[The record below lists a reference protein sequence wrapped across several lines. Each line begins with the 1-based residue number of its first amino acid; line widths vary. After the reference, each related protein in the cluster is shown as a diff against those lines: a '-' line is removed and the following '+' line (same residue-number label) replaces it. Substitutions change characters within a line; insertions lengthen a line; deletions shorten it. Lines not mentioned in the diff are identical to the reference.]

1 MLRVFQLSSILLLT
15 KNSILKPVSKD
26 YSSLIS
32 ELREKLANC
41 STQHDLANIKSYYL
55 GKTGVVS
62 VEFTK
67 LKNISSEDR
76 KLLGSKLNK
85 LKNEIQDY
93 ISNKNT
99 ELLSSSKKQD
109 MIDVTLPGSNITIGS
124 RHPIN
129 LTINKITEILGSYG
143 FNSIDGLEIEDE
155 FHNFDALN
163 IPDTHPARDMH
174 DTFYVSDN
182 KLLRTHTSSV
192 QIRSML
198 SSKPP
203 LRIMTPGKVYRS
215 DSDPTHSPMF
225 HQIEG
230 LCIDKE
236 INFCQLKGLLCSFIT
251 ELFGRDMEIRF
262 RPSYFPFT
270 EPSAELDIKF
280 KGKWL
285 EVLGCGMVHPNV
297 LSNVKINSKK
307 YSGFAFGL
315 GIERLAMLQY
325 GIIDLRMFY
334 ENDISFLSQFK
345 GLK

>member
-1 MLRVFQLSSILLLT
+1 MPNNYT
-15 KNSILKPVSKD
+15 
-26 YSSLIS
+26 SLIS
-32 ELREKLANC
+32 ELREKLKEC
-41 STQHDLANIKSYYL
+41 KSPHDIANIKAHYL
-55 GKTGVVS
+55 GKTGIVTN
-62 VEFTK
+62 EFGK
-67 LKNISSEDR
+67 LKDASLEEKKELGKSLNI
-76 KLLGSKLNK
+76 
-85 LKNEIQDY
+85 LKGQTQELIALQLDNIQKTKENNDF
-93 ISNKNT
+93 
-99 ELLSSSKKQD
+99 
-109 MIDVTLPGSNITIGS
+109 IDVTLPGKNISMGS
-124 RHPIN
+124 RHPISI
-129 LTINKITEILGSYG
+129 TINQITSILSNHG
-143 FNSIDGLEIEDE
+143 FTSVSGIEIEDE
-155 FHNFDALN
+155 FHNFEALN

-198 SSKPP
+198 SNKAP
-203 LRIMTPGKVYRS
+203 LKIMTPGKVYRC

-230 LCIDKE
+230 LYIDKNV
-236 INFCQLKGLLCSFIT
+236 NFCHLKGVLISFIK
-251 ELFGRDMEIRF
+251 EFFGKDMEIRF

-280 KGKWL
+280 QGKWL

-297 LSNVKINSKK
+297 LSNVKINTKQ

-315 GIERLAMLQY
+315 GVERLAMLKY
-325 GIIDLRMFY
+325 DIVDLRMFY

>member
-1 MLRVFQLSSILLLT
+1 MP
-15 KNSILKPVSKD
+15 KN
-26 YSSLIS
+26 YTSLIS
-32 ELREKLANC
+32 ELREKLKEC
-41 STQHDLANIKSYYL
+41 KSPHDVANIKAHYL
-55 GKTGVVS
+55 GKTGIVTN
-62 VEFTK
+62 EFGK
-67 LKNISSEDR
+67 LKDSSLEERKELGKSLNILKGQAQELITLQLDNIQKTKED
-76 KLLGSKLNK
+76 N
-85 LKNEIQDY
+85 NFV
-93 ISNKNT
+93 
-99 ELLSSSKKQD
+99 
-109 MIDVTLPGSNITIGS
+109 DVTLPGKNISMGS
-124 RHPIN
+124 RHPISI
-129 LTINKITEILGSYG
+129 TINKITSILSDYG
-143 FNSIDGLEIEDE
+143 FTSVSGIEIEDE
-155 FHNFDALN
+155 FHNFEALN

-198 SSKPP
+198 SNKAP
-203 LRIMTPGKVYRS
+203 LKIMTPGKVYRC

-230 LCIDKE
+230 LYIDKNVNFCHLKGVL
-236 INFCQLKGLLCSFIT
+236 INFIKEF
-251 ELFGRDMEIRF
+251 FGKDMEIRF

-297 LSNVKINSKK
+297 LSNVKINTKQ

-315 GIERLAMLQY
+315 GVERLAMLKY
-325 GIIDLRMFY
+325 DIVDLRMFY

>member
-1 MLRVFQLSSILLLT
+1 MP
-15 KNSILKPVSKD
+15 KN
-26 YSSLIS
+26 YTSLIS
-32 ELREKLANC
+32 ELREKLKEC
-41 STQHDLANIKSYYL
+41 KSPHDIANIKAHYL
-55 GKTGVVS
+55 GKTGIVTN
-62 VEFTK
+62 EFGK
-67 LKNISSEDR
+67 LKDASLEERKELGKSLNILKGQTQELITLQLDNIQKTKED
-76 KLLGSKLNK
+76 N
-85 LKNEIQDY
+85 NFV
-93 ISNKNT
+93 
-99 ELLSSSKKQD
+99 
-109 MIDVTLPGSNITIGS
+109 DVTLPGKNISMGS
-124 RHPIN
+124 RHPISI
-129 LTINKITEILGSYG
+129 TINQITSILSDHG
-143 FNSIDGLEIEDE
+143 FTSVSGIEIEDE
-155 FHNFDALN
+155 FHNFEALN

-198 SSKPP
+198 SNKAP
-203 LRIMTPGKVYRS
+203 LKIMTPGKVYRC

-230 LCIDKE
+230 LYIDKNVNFCHLKGTL
-236 INFCQLKGLLCSFIT
+236 INFIKEF
-251 ELFGRDMEIRF
+251 FGKDMEIRF

-297 LSNVKINSKK
+297 LSNVKINTKQ

-315 GIERLAMLQY
+315 CVERLAMLKY
-325 GIIDLRMFY
+325 DIVDLRMFY

>member
-1 MLRVFQLSSILLLT
+1 MP
-15 KNSILKPVSKD
+15 KN
-26 YSSLIS
+26 YTSLIS
-32 ELREKLANC
+32 ELREKLKEC
-41 STQHDLANIKSYYL
+41 KSPHDVANIKAHYL
-55 GKTGVVS
+55 GKTGIVTN
-62 VEFTK
+62 EFGK
-67 LKNISSEDR
+67 LKDASLEERKELGKSLNILKGQAQELITLQLDNIQKTKED
-76 KLLGSKLNK
+76 N
-85 LKNEIQDY
+85 NFV
-93 ISNKNT
+93 
-99 ELLSSSKKQD
+99 
-109 MIDVTLPGSNITIGS
+109 DVTLPGKNISMGS
-124 RHPIN
+124 RHPISI
-129 LTINKITEILGSYG
+129 TINQITSILSDHG
-143 FNSIDGLEIEDE
+143 FTSVSGIEIEDE
-155 FHNFDALN
+155 FHNFEALN

-198 SSKPP
+198 SNKAP
-203 LRIMTPGKVYRS
+203 LKIMTPGKVYRC

-230 LCIDKE
+230 LYIDKNVNFCHLKGVL
-236 INFCQLKGLLCSFIT
+236 INFIKEF
-251 ELFGRDMEIRF
+251 FGKDMEIRF

-297 LSNVKINSKK
+297 LSNVKINTKQ

-315 GIERLAMLQY
+315 GVERLAMLKY
-325 GIIDLRMFY
+325 DIVDLRMFY

>member
-1 MLRVFQLSSILLLT
+1 ML
-15 KNSILKPVSKD
+15 KE

-32 ELREKLANC
+32 ELREKLDGC
-41 STQHDLANIKSYYL
+41 SSQHDIANIKSHYL
-55 GKTGVVS
+55 GKKGVISNEFLKLRTASAEERKILGGKLNALKDEAQKLIVS
-62 VEFTK
+62 K
-67 LKNISSEDR
+67 LSELSASEDC
-76 KLLGSKLNK
+76 
-85 LKNEIQDY
+85 NEKID
-93 ISNKNT
+93 IS
-99 ELLSSSKKQD
+99 
-109 MIDVTLPGSNITIGS
+109 LPGSNICLGS
-124 RHPIN
+124 RHPVN
-129 LTINKITEILGSYG
+129 LTINKIIDILRNYG
-143 FNSIDGLEIEDE
+143 FETVDGFEIEDE

-163 IPDTHPARDMH
+163 IPASHPARDMH

-198 SSKPP
+198 SSSPP

-230 LCIDKE
+230 LCIDKN
-236 INFCQLKGLLCSFIT
+236 INFCHLKSLLSTFIS
-251 ELFGRDMEIRF
+251 ELFGRDMDIRF

-280 KGKWL
+280 NGKWL

-297 LSNVKINSKK
+297 LSNVNIDSKK

-325 GIIDLRMFY
+325 GITDLRMFY
-334 ENDISFLSQFK
+334 ENDLSFLSQFK

>member
-1 MLRVFQLSSILLLT
+1 MP
-15 KNSILKPVSKD
+15 KN
-26 YSSLIS
+26 YTSLIS
-32 ELREKLANC
+32 ELREKLKEC
-41 STQHDLANIKSYYL
+41 KSPHDIANIKAHYL
-55 GKTGVVS
+55 GKTGIVTN
-62 VEFTK
+62 EFGK
-67 LKNISSEDR
+67 LKDASLEERKELGKSLNILKGQTQELITIQLDNIQKTKED
-76 KLLGSKLNK
+76 N
-85 LKNEIQDY
+85 NFV
-93 ISNKNT
+93 
-99 ELLSSSKKQD
+99 
-109 MIDVTLPGSNITIGS
+109 DVTLPGKNISMGS
-124 RHPIN
+124 RHPISI
-129 LTINKITEILGSYG
+129 TINQITSILGDHG
-143 FNSIDGLEIEDE
+143 FTSVSGIEIEDE
-155 FHNFDALN
+155 FHNFEALN

-198 SSKPP
+198 SNKAP
-203 LRIMTPGKVYRS
+203 LKIMTPGKVYRC

-230 LCIDKE
+230 LYIDKNVNFCHLKGVL
-236 INFCQLKGLLCSFIT
+236 INFIKEF
-251 ELFGRDMEIRF
+251 FGKDMEIRF

-297 LSNVKINSKK
+297 LSNVKINTKQ

-315 GIERLAMLQY
+315 GVERLAMLKY
-325 GIIDLRMFY
+325 DIVDLRMFY

>member
-1 MLRVFQLSSILLLT
+1 VP
-15 KNSILKPVSKD
+15 KN
-26 YSSLIS
+26 YTSLIS
-32 ELREKLANC
+32 ELREKLKEC
-41 STQHDLANIKSYYL
+41 KSPHDVANIKAHYL
-55 GKTGVVS
+55 GKTGIVTN
-62 VEFTK
+62 EFGK
-67 LKNISSEDR
+67 LKDASLEEKKELGKSLNILKGQAQELITLQLDNIQKTKED
-76 KLLGSKLNK
+76 N
-85 LKNEIQDY
+85 NFV
-93 ISNKNT
+93 
-99 ELLSSSKKQD
+99 
-109 MIDVTLPGSNITIGS
+109 DVTLPGKNISMGS
-124 RHPIN
+124 RHPISI
-129 LTINKITEILGSYG
+129 TINQITSILSDHG
-143 FNSIDGLEIEDE
+143 FTSVSGIEIEDE
-155 FHNFDALN
+155 FHNFEALN

-198 SSKPP
+198 SNKAP
-203 LRIMTPGKVYRS
+203 LKIMTPGKVYRC

-230 LCIDKE
+230 LYIDKNVNFCHLKGVL
-236 INFCQLKGLLCSFIT
+236 INFIKEF
-251 ELFGRDMEIRF
+251 FGKDMEIRF

-297 LSNVKINSKK
+297 LSNVKINTKQ

-315 GIERLAMLQY
+315 GVERLAMLKY
-325 GIIDLRMFY
+325 DIVDLRMFY

>member
-1 MLRVFQLSSILLLT
+1 VP
-15 KNSILKPVSKD
+15 KN
-26 YSSLIS
+26 YTSLIS
-32 ELREKLANC
+32 ELREKLKEC
-41 STQHDLANIKSYYL
+41 KSPHDIANIKAHYL
-55 GKTGVVS
+55 GKTGIVTN
-62 VEFTK
+62 EFGK
-67 LKNISSEDR
+67 LKDASLEERKELGKSLNILKGQTQELITLQLDNIQKTKED
-76 KLLGSKLNK
+76 N
-85 LKNEIQDY
+85 NFV
-93 ISNKNT
+93 
-99 ELLSSSKKQD
+99 
-109 MIDVTLPGSNITIGS
+109 DVTLPGKNISMGS
-124 RHPIN
+124 RHPISI
-129 LTINKITEILGSYG
+129 TINQITSILGDHG
-143 FNSIDGLEIEDE
+143 FTSVSGIEIEDE
-155 FHNFDALN
+155 FHNFEALN

-198 SSKPP
+198 SNKAP
-203 LRIMTPGKVYRS
+203 LKIMTPGKVYRC

-230 LCIDKE
+230 LYIDKNVNFCHLKGVL
-236 INFCQLKGLLCSFIT
+236 INFIKEF
-251 ELFGRDMEIRF
+251 FGKDMEIRF

-297 LSNVKINSKK
+297 LSNVKINTNQ

-315 GIERLAMLQY
+315 GVERLAMLKY
-325 GIIDLRMFY
+325 DIVDLRMFY

>member
-1 MLRVFQLSSILLLT
+1 VP
-15 KNSILKPVSKD
+15 KN
-26 YSSLIS
+26 YTSLIS
-32 ELREKLANC
+32 ELREKLKEC
-41 STQHDLANIKSYYL
+41 ESPHDIANIKAYYL
-55 GKTGVVS
+55 GKAGIVTN
-62 VEFTK
+62 EFSK
-67 LKNISSEDR
+67 LKDANLEERRELGKSLNI
-76 KLLGSKLNK
+76 
-85 LKNEIQDY
+85 LKNQAQELITLQLDNIQKTKED
-93 ISNKNT
+93 N
-99 ELLSSSKKQD
+99 D
-109 MIDVTLPGSNITIGS
+109 FVDVTLPGKNISKGS
-124 RHPIN
+124 RHPISI
-129 LTINKITEILGSYG
+129 TINQITSILSNHG
-143 FNSIDGLEIEDE
+143 FTSVSGIEIEDE
-155 FHNFDALN
+155 FHNFEALN

-198 SSKPP
+198 SNKAP
-203 LRIMTPGKVYRS
+203 LKIMTPGKVYRC

-230 LCIDKE
+230 LYIDKNVNFCHLKGVL
-236 INFCQLKGLLCSFIT
+236 INFIKEF
-251 ELFGRDMEIRF
+251 FGKDMEIRF

-280 KGKWL
+280 QGKWL

-297 LSNVKINSKK
+297 LSNVKINTKQ

-315 GIERLAMLQY
+315 GVERLAMLKY
-325 GIIDLRMFY
+325 DIVDLRMFY

>member
-1 MLRVFQLSSILLLT
+1 VP
-15 KNSILKPVSKD
+15 KN
-26 YSSLIS
+26 YTSLIS
-32 ELREKLANC
+32 ELREKLKEC
-41 STQHDLANIKSYYL
+41 KSPHDVANIKAHYL
-55 GKTGVVS
+55 GKAGIVTN
-62 VEFTK
+62 EFGK
-67 LKNISSEDR
+67 LKDSGLEERKELGKSLNI
-76 KLLGSKLNK
+76 
-85 LKNEIQDY
+85 LKNQTQELITLELNNIQKAKE
-93 ISNKNT
+93 NGNFV
-99 ELLSSSKKQD
+99 
-109 MIDVTLPGSNITIGS
+109 DVTLPGKNISMGS
-124 RHPIN
+124 RHPISI
-129 LTINKITEILGSYG
+129 TINKITSILSSYG
-143 FNSIDGLEIEDE
+143 FASVSGIEIEDE
-155 FHNFDALN
+155 FHNFEALN

-198 SSKPP
+198 SNKAP
-203 LRIMTPGKVYRS
+203 LKIMTPGKVYRC

-230 LCIDKE
+230 LYVDKNVNFCHLKGVL
-236 INFCQLKGLLCSFIT
+236 INFIKEF
-251 ELFGRDMEIRF
+251 FGKDMEIRF

-297 LSNVKINSKK
+297 LSNVKINTKQ

-315 GIERLAMLQY
+315 GVERLAMLKY
-325 GIIDLRMFY
+325 DIVDLRMFY

>member
-1 MLRVFQLSSILLLT
+1 VP
-15 KNSILKPVSKD
+15 KN
-26 YSSLIS
+26 YTSLIS
-32 ELREKLANC
+32 ELREKLKEC
-41 STQHDLANIKSYYL
+41 KSPHDVANIKAHYL
-55 GKTGVVS
+55 GKTGIVTN
-62 VEFTK
+62 EFGK
-67 LKNISSEDR
+67 LKDSSLEERKELGKSLNILKSQAQELITLQLDNIQKTKED
-76 KLLGSKLNK
+76 N
-85 LKNEIQDY
+85 NFV
-93 ISNKNT
+93 
-99 ELLSSSKKQD
+99 
-109 MIDVTLPGSNITIGS
+109 DVTLPGKNISMGS
-124 RHPIN
+124 RHPISI
-129 LTINKITEILGSYG
+129 TINQITSILSDHG
-143 FNSIDGLEIEDE
+143 FTSVSGIEIEDE
-155 FHNFDALN
+155 FHNFEALN

-198 SSKPP
+198 SNKAP
-203 LRIMTPGKVYRS
+203 LKIMTPGKVYRC

-230 LCIDKE
+230 LYIDKNVNFCHLKGVL
-236 INFCQLKGLLCSFIT
+236 INFIKEF
-251 ELFGRDMEIRF
+251 FGKDMEIRF

-297 LSNVKINSKK
+297 LSNVKINTKQ

-315 GIERLAMLQY
+315 GVERLAMLKY
-325 GIIDLRMFY
+325 DIVDLRMFY
-334 ENDISFLSQFK
+334 DNDISFLSQFK

>member
-1 MLRVFQLSSILLLT
+1 M
-15 KNSILKPVSKD
+15 
-26 YSSLIS
+26 
-32 ELREKLANC
+32 
-41 STQHDLANIKSYYL
+41 
-55 GKTGVVS
+55 
-62 VEFTK
+62 
-67 LKNISSEDR
+67 
-76 KLLGSKLNK
+76 
-85 LKNEIQDY
+85 
-93 ISNKNT
+93 
-99 ELLSSSKKQD
+99 
-109 MIDVTLPGSNITIGS
+109 GS
-124 RHPIN
+124 RHPISI
-129 LTINKITEILGSYG
+129 TINKITSILSDYG
-143 FNSIDGLEIEDE
+143 FTSVSGIEIEDE
-155 FHNFDALN
+155 FHNFEALN

-198 SSKPP
+198 SNKAP
-203 LRIMTPGKVYRS
+203 LKIMTPGKVYRC

-230 LCIDKE
+230 LYIDKNVNFCHLKGVL
-236 INFCQLKGLLCSFIT
+236 INFIKEF
-251 ELFGRDMEIRF
+251 FGKDMEIRF

-297 LSNVKINSKK
+297 LSNVKINTKQ

-315 GIERLAMLQY
+315 GVERLAMLKY
-325 GIIDLRMFY
+325 DIVDLRMFY

>member
-1 MLRVFQLSSILLLT
+1 MP
-15 KNSILKPVSKD
+15 KN
-26 YSSLIS
+26 YTSLIS
-32 ELREKLANC
+32 ELREKLKEC
-41 STQHDLANIKSYYL
+41 KSPHDVANIKAHYL
-55 GKTGVVS
+55 GKAGIVTN
-62 VEFTK
+62 EFGK
-67 LKNISSEDR
+67 LKDSSLEERKELGKSLNILKSQAQELITLQLDNIQKTKED
-76 KLLGSKLNK
+76 N
-85 LKNEIQDY
+85 NFV
-93 ISNKNT
+93 
-99 ELLSSSKKQD
+99 
-109 MIDVTLPGSNITIGS
+109 DVTLPGKNISMGS
-124 RHPIN
+124 RHPISI
-129 LTINKITEILGSYG
+129 TINQITSILSDHG
-143 FNSIDGLEIEDE
+143 FTSVSGIEIEDE
-155 FHNFDALN
+155 FHNFEALN

-198 SSKPP
+198 SNKAP
-203 LRIMTPGKVYRS
+203 LKIMTPGKVYRC

-230 LCIDKE
+230 LYIDKNVNFCHLKGVL
-236 INFCQLKGLLCSFIT
+236 INFIKEF
-251 ELFGRDMEIRF
+251 FGKDMEIRF

-297 LSNVKINSKK
+297 LSNVKINTKQ

-315 GIERLAMLQY
+315 GVERLAMLKY
-325 GIIDLRMFY
+325 DIVDLRMFY

>member
-1 MLRVFQLSSILLLT
+1 MPNNYT
-15 KNSILKPVSKD
+15 
-26 YSSLIS
+26 SLIS
-32 ELREKLANC
+32 ELREKLKEC
-41 STQHDLANIKSYYL
+41 KSPHDIANIKAHYL
-55 GKTGVVS
+55 GKTGIVTN
-62 VEFTK
+62 EFGK
-67 LKNISSEDR
+67 LKDASLEEKKELGKSLNI
-76 KLLGSKLNK
+76 
-85 LKNEIQDY
+85 LKGQTQELIALQLDNIQKTKEG
-93 ISNKNT
+93 NNFV
-99 ELLSSSKKQD
+99 
-109 MIDVTLPGSNITIGS
+109 DVTLPGKNISMGS
-124 RHPIN
+124 RHPISI
-129 LTINKITEILGSYG
+129 TINQITSILSDHG
-143 FNSIDGLEIEDE
+143 FTSVSGIEIEDE
-155 FHNFDALN
+155 FHNFEALN

-198 SSKPP
+198 SNKAP
-203 LRIMTPGKVYRS
+203 LKIMTPGKVYRC

-230 LCIDKE
+230 LYIDKNVNFCHLKGVL
-236 INFCQLKGLLCSFIT
+236 INFIKEF
-251 ELFGRDMEIRF
+251 FGKDMEIRF

-297 LSNVKINSKK
+297 LSNVKINTKQ

-315 GIERLAMLQY
+315 GVERLAMLKY
-325 GIIDLRMFY
+325 DIVDLRMFY

>member
-1 MLRVFQLSSILLLT
+1 MP
-15 KNSILKPVSKD
+15 KN
-26 YSSLIS
+26 YTSLIS
-32 ELREKLANC
+32 ELREKLKEC
-41 STQHDLANIKSYYL
+41 KSPHDVANIKAHYL
-55 GKTGVVS
+55 GKAGIVTN
-62 VEFTK
+62 EFGK
-67 LKNISSEDR
+67 LKDSGLEERKELGKSLNI
-76 KLLGSKLNK
+76 
-85 LKNEIQDY
+85 LKNQTQELITLELNNIQKAKE
-93 ISNKNT
+93 NGNFV
-99 ELLSSSKKQD
+99 
-109 MIDVTLPGSNITIGS
+109 DVTLPGKNISMGS
-124 RHPIN
+124 RHPISI
-129 LTINKITEILGSYG
+129 TINKITSILSSYG
-143 FNSIDGLEIEDE
+143 FASVSGIEIEDE
-155 FHNFDALN
+155 FHNFEALN

-198 SSKPP
+198 SNKAP
-203 LRIMTPGKVYRS
+203 LKIMTPGKVYRC

-230 LCIDKE
+230 LYVDKNVNFCHLKGVL
-236 INFCQLKGLLCSFIT
+236 INFIKEF
-251 ELFGRDMEIRF
+251 FGKDMEIRF

-297 LSNVKINSKK
+297 LSNVKINTKQ

-315 GIERLAMLQY
+315 GVERLAMLKY
-325 GIIDLRMFY
+325 DIVDLRMFY

>member
-1 MLRVFQLSSILLLT
+1 MS
-15 KNSILKPVSKD
+15 KN
-26 YSSLIS
+26 YTSLIS
-32 ELREKLANC
+32 ELREKLKEC
-41 STQHDLANIKSYYL
+41 KSPHDIANIKAYYL
-55 GKTGVVS
+55 GKSGVVTN
-62 VEFTK
+62 EFSK
-67 LKNISSEDR
+67 LKDAGLEERKELGKSLNI
-76 KLLGSKLNK
+76 
-85 LKNEIQDY
+85 LKSQTQELITLELDNIQQTKENNDF
-93 ISNKNT
+93 T
-99 ELLSSSKKQD
+99 
-109 MIDVTLPGSNITIGS
+109 DVTLPGKNISMGS
-124 RHPIN
+124 RHPISI
-129 LTINKITEILGSYG
+129 TINQIISILSSHG
-143 FNSIDGLEIEDE
+143 FTSVSGIEIEDE
-155 FHNFDALN
+155 FHNFEALN

-174 DTFYVSDN
+174 DTFYVSDD

-198 SSKPP
+198 SNKAP
-203 LRIMTPGKVYRS
+203 LKIMTPGKVYRC

-230 LCIDKE
+230 LHIDKNVNFCHLKGVL
-236 INFCQLKGLLCSFIT
+236 INFIKEF
-251 ELFGRDMEIRF
+251 FGKDMEIRF

-297 LSNVKINSKK
+297 LSNVKINTKQ

-315 GIERLAMLQY
+315 GVERLAMLKY
-325 GIIDLRMFY
+325 DIVDLRMFY

>member
-1 MLRVFQLSSILLLT
+1 MP
-15 KNSILKPVSKD
+15 KN
-26 YSSLIS
+26 YTSLIS
-32 ELREKLANC
+32 ELREKLKEC
-41 STQHDLANIKSYYL
+41 ESPHDIANIKAYYL
-55 GKTGVVS
+55 GKAGIVTN
-62 VEFTK
+62 EFSK
-67 LKNISSEDR
+67 LKDANLEERRELGKSLNI
-76 KLLGSKLNK
+76 
-85 LKNEIQDY
+85 LKNQAQELITLQLDNIQKTKED
-93 ISNKNT
+93 N
-99 ELLSSSKKQD
+99 D
-109 MIDVTLPGSNITIGS
+109 FVDVTLPGKNISKGS
-124 RHPIN
+124 RHPISI
-129 LTINKITEILGSYG
+129 TINQITSILSNHG
-143 FNSIDGLEIEDE
+143 FTSVSGIEIEDE
-155 FHNFDALN
+155 FHNFEALN

-198 SSKPP
+198 SNKAP
-203 LRIMTPGKVYRS
+203 LKIMTPGKVYRC

-230 LCIDKE
+230 LYIDKNVNFCHLKGVL
-236 INFCQLKGLLCSFIT
+236 INFIKEF
-251 ELFGRDMEIRF
+251 FGKDMEIRF

-280 KGKWL
+280 QGKWL

-297 LSNVKINSKK
+297 LSNVKINTKQ

-315 GIERLAMLQY
+315 GVERLAMLKY
-325 GIIDLRMFY
+325 DIVDLRMFY

>member
-1 MLRVFQLSSILLLT
+1 MEERKELGKSL
-15 KNSILKPVSKD
+15 NILKGQTQE
-26 YSSLIS
+26 LIT
-32 ELREKLANC
+32 LQL
-41 STQHDLANIKSYYL
+41 DNIQ
-55 GKTGVVS
+55 KT
-62 VEFTK
+62 K
-67 LKNISSEDR
+67 ED
-76 KLLGSKLNK
+76 N
-85 LKNEIQDY
+85 NFV
-93 ISNKNT
+93 
-99 ELLSSSKKQD
+99 
-109 MIDVTLPGSNITIGS
+109 DVTLPGKNISMGS
-124 RHPIN
+124 RHPISI
-129 LTINKITEILGSYG
+129 TINQITSILGDHG
-143 FNSIDGLEIEDE
+143 FTSVSGIEIEDE
-155 FHNFDALN
+155 FHNFEALN

-198 SSKPP
+198 SNKAP
-203 LRIMTPGKVYRS
+203 LKIMTPGKVYRC

-230 LCIDKE
+230 LYIDKNVNFCHLKGVL
-236 INFCQLKGLLCSFIT
+236 INFIKEF
-251 ELFGRDMEIRF
+251 FGKDMEIRF

-297 LSNVKINSKK
+297 LSNVKINTKQ

-315 GIERLAMLQY
+315 GVERLAMLKY
-325 GIIDLRMFY
+325 DIVDLRMFY

>member
-1 MLRVFQLSSILLLT
+1 VPNNYT
-15 KNSILKPVSKD
+15 
-26 YSSLIS
+26 SLIS
-32 ELREKLANC
+32 ELREKLKEC
-41 STQHDLANIKSYYL
+41 KSPHDIANIKAHYL
-55 GKTGVVS
+55 GKSGIVTN
-62 VEFTK
+62 EFGK
-67 LKNISSEDR
+67 LKDASLEEKKELGKSLNI
-76 KLLGSKLNK
+76 
-85 LKNEIQDY
+85 LKGQTQELIALQLDNIQKTKENNDF
-93 ISNKNT
+93 
-99 ELLSSSKKQD
+99 
-109 MIDVTLPGSNITIGS
+109 IDVTLPGKNISMGS
-124 RHPIN
+124 RHPISI
-129 LTINKITEILGSYG
+129 TINQITSILSNHG
-143 FNSIDGLEIEDE
+143 FTSVSGIEIEDE
-155 FHNFDALN
+155 FHNFEALN

-174 DTFYVSDN
+174 DTFYVSDD

-198 SSKPP
+198 SNKAP
-203 LRIMTPGKVYRS
+203 LKIMTPGKVYRC

-230 LCIDKE
+230 LHIDKNVNFCHLKGVL
-236 INFCQLKGLLCSFIT
+236 INFIKEF
-251 ELFGRDMEIRF
+251 FGKDMEIRF

-297 LSNVKINSKK
+297 LSNVKINTKQ

-315 GIERLAMLQY
+315 GVERLAMLKY
-325 GIIDLRMFY
+325 DIVDLRMFY

>member
-1 MLRVFQLSSILLLT
+1 MP
-15 KNSILKPVSKD
+15 KN
-26 YSSLIS
+26 YTSLIS
-32 ELREKLANC
+32 ELREKLKEC
-41 STQHDLANIKSYYL
+41 KSPHDIANIKAHYL
-55 GKTGVVS
+55 GKTGIVTN
-62 VEFTK
+62 EFGK
-67 LKNISSEDR
+67 LKDASLEERKELGKSLNILKGQTQELITLQLDNIQKTKED
-76 KLLGSKLNK
+76 N
-85 LKNEIQDY
+85 NFV
-93 ISNKNT
+93 
-99 ELLSSSKKQD
+99 
-109 MIDVTLPGSNITIGS
+109 DVTLPGKNISMGS
-124 RHPIN
+124 RHPISI
-129 LTINKITEILGSYG
+129 TINQITSILSNHG
-143 FNSIDGLEIEDE
+143 FTSVSGIEIEDE
-155 FHNFDALN
+155 FHNFEALN

-198 SSKPP
+198 SNKAP
-203 LRIMTPGKVYRS
+203 LKIMTPGKVYRC

-230 LCIDKE
+230 LYIDKNVNFCHLKGVL
-236 INFCQLKGLLCSFIT
+236 INFIKEF
-251 ELFGRDMEIRF
+251 FGKDMEIRF

-297 LSNVKINSKK
+297 LSNVKINTNQ

-315 GIERLAMLQY
+315 GVERLAMLKY
-325 GIIDLRMFY
+325 DIVDLRMFY

>member
-1 MLRVFQLSSILLLT
+1 
-15 KNSILKPVSKD
+15 VSKD
-26 YSSLIS
+26 HTSLIS
-32 ELREKLANC
+32 DLEEKLKEC
-41 STQHDLANIKSYYL
+41 SSSHDIANIKSQYL
-55 GKTGVVS
+55 GKTGIITNKFANLKDAALDERKELGKS
-62 VEFTK
+62 LNILKSQIQNLISSK
-67 LKNISSEDR
+67 LIEIQDSKNDNNKVDITLPGKNIST
-76 KLLGSKLNK
+76 GSKHP
-85 LKNEIQDY
+85 
-93 ISNKNT
+93 ISITIN
-99 ELLSSSKKQD
+99 
-109 MIDVTLPGSNITIGS
+109 NITS
-124 RHPIN
+124 
-129 LTINKITEILGSYG
+129 ILAKYG
-143 FNSIDGLEIEDE
+143 FTSVSGIEVEDE
-155 FHNFDALN
+155 FHNFEALN
-163 IPDTHPARDMH
+163 IPETHPARDMH

-198 SSKPP
+198 SHKAP
-203 LRIMTPGKVYRS
+203 LKIMTPGKVYRC

-230 LCIDKE
+230 LYIDKDV
-236 INFCQLKGLLCSFIT
+236 NFCHLKGVLISFIT
-251 ELFGRDMEIRF
+251 EFFGKGMEIRF

-297 LSNVKINSKK
+297 LSNVKIDNKK

-315 GIERLAMLQY
+315 GIERLAMLKY
-325 GIIDLRMFY
+325 DIVDLRMFY